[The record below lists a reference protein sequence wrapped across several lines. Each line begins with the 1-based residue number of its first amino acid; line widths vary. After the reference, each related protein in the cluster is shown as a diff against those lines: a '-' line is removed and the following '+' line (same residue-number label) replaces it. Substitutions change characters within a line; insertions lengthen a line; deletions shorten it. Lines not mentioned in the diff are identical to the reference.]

1 MKSKSFNPLIA
12 SALLLCYACQP
23 VENHLEQRVPTP
35 TDGRTVI
42 HYGEEGE
49 ERDKRA
55 AWLEQLH
62 GSAPEVDWRTLEYQT
77 QMQRHKRWEATPTQ
91 RSLCNGQTIENA
103 YLKGHWEERGS
114 SNQAGSVFDTEY
126 DPVAD
131 EIWLI
136 SAGGTLWRGASDG
149 SQWAVVN
156 QDFQFNPGLLKFLP
170 RDGGRRLVAIIGR
183 IPHYSDDEGQTWT
196 AATGITHQDRWGTVY
211 CPVVVED
218 AFHSIYVLAKPSY
231 WADIKLYR
239 SVDQGETYLPVG
251 TFNTYE
257 TNRLRLCSPHHSDE
271 LWLAEKASD
280 EKAKLYRTN
289 PATGQ
294 LQLMNSTSSFNFS
307 TVPANLIGWKDE
319 NGLSLYAYTTGQV
332 LHRSTDNGN
341 TWTSIGTLPATPWE
355 VGLYMHPE
363 NPSVLFM
370 GEVDC
375 YRSLNGGQSW
385 IKVNNWWEYYDDVA
399 GKLHADMMH
408 FKVFKK
414 QNGQPFLL
422 VSHHGGLTISYNNLQ
437 SMQNISL
444 LDLNVSQ
451 YYSVR
456 TDPLQPQYVY
466 AGSQDQGF
474 QIADQFDQPGAVA
487 FDQVI
492 SGDYGHIVFSNN
504 GQSLWTVYPGG
515 WATFYEYPSSGSI
528 QASFNLDSSEESVW
542 LPPLMGSPF
551 PNDKA
556 AYMAGGNING
566 GSGSYIIRM
575 EPQGGQVFTSQL
587 NFNFSLESGGGQVS
601 ALATAVNDP
610 DTWYAATTNGRFF
623 HSVDQGSSWSQSI
636 NFLPEGHYL
645 YGQAIYPYK
654 NTPHKVLL
662 AGSGYS
668 NPPVYVSVN
677 DGESF
682 FAMSNGLPP
691 TLVFEL
697 AGNADDSRIFAA
709 TEAGPFVY
717 IAEQGEWMD
726 LTAACAPVQTYW
738 SVEFLEEQNIA
749 RFGTYGRGIW
759 DFVLDEPNVTKPSPL
774 PLSLKVFPNPAR
786 EELQLQAPSSGWR
799 LQLLDKTGR
808 MVYQESNIQDTW
820 RWNCAHLPRGLY
832 LLRLEK
838 QGQVLV
844 HKIVLM

>member
-1 MKSKSFNPLIA
+1 MNSKPITPVIA
-12 SALLLCYACQP
+12 LALLILCACAPKESP
-23 VENHLEQRVPTP
+23 VGQGRPLPTN
-35 TDGRTVI
+35 GHTVI
-42 HYGEEGE
+42 HFGEESV
-49 ERDKRA
+49 ERDKKA

-62 GSAPEVDWRTLEYQT
+62 AAAPDKDWRALEYQT
-77 QMQRHKRWEATPTQ
+77 QMQRHKKFNNNNAQ
-91 RSLCNGQTIENA
+91 RSLCSGEMIENEF
-103 YLKGHWEERGS
+103 LKGHWVERGS

-126 DPVAD
+126 DPLND

-156 QDFQFNPGLLKFLP
+156 QDFQFNPGLLKFIP
-170 RDGGRRLVAIIGR
+170 RAGGRRLVAIIGR
-183 IPHYSDDEGQTWT
+183 IPHYSDDDGQSWT
-196 AATGITHQDRWGTVY
+196 AATGIVHQDRWGVVY
-211 CPVVVED
+211 CPVVVAD
-218 AFHSIYVLAKPSY
+218 DFHSIYVLAKPSY
-231 WADIKLYR
+231 WADVKLYR

-257 TNRLRLCSPHHSDE
+257 TSRLRLCSPHHSDE

-280 EKAKLYRTN
+280 EKAKIYRAN

-294 LQLMNSTSSFNFS
+294 LQLMNGASNFS
-307 TVPANLIGWKDE
+307 FSAVPANLIGWKDE
-319 NGLSLYAYTTGQV
+319 NGLSLYAYSSGHV

-341 TWTSIGTLPATPWE
+341 TWEFVGALPTAPWE
-355 VGLYMHPE
+355 VGVYMHPD

-375 YRSLNGGQSW
+375 YKSLNGGQSW

-408 FKVFKK
+408 FQVFKK
-414 QNGQPFLL
+414 QNGQSFLL

-437 SMQNISL
+437 SQQNISL
-444 LDLNVSQ
+444 QGLNVSQ

-474 QIADQFDQPGAVA
+474 QIASHFDQPGAVA

-528 QASFNLDSSEESVW
+528 QASYNLESSEESVW

-556 AYMAGGNING
+556 AYMAGGNMHG
-566 GSGSYIIRM
+566 GAGSYIIRL
-575 EPQGGQVFTSQL
+575 EPQGSQVISNQL
-587 NFNFSLESGGGQVS
+587 DFNFSLESGGGQVS
-601 ALATAVNDP
+601 AIATAFHDP
-610 DTWYAATTNGRFF
+610 NIWYAATTNGRFF
-623 HSVDQGSSWSQSI
+623 YSYDQGNSWSQSI

-645 YGQAIYPYK
+645 YGQAIYPFQS
-654 NTPHKVLL
+654 TPHKVLL

-677 DGESF
+677 NGESF
-682 FAMSNGLPP
+682 FEMSSGLPP
-691 TLVFEL
+691 TLVFDL

-738 SVEFLEEQNIA
+738 SVEFLEEENTA

-759 DFVLDEPNVTKPSPL
+759 DFVLEDPTSTRPVFTHTVR
-774 PLSLKVFPNPAR
+774 VFPNPAR
-786 EELQLQAPSSGWR
+786 ETLHVQTTSGAWD
-799 LQLLDKTGR
+799 LYLLDSAGK
-808 MVYQESNIQDTW
+808 VVHQQSKLSSDW
-820 RWNCAHLPRGLY
+820 SWSCAHLPRGLY
-832 LLRLEK
+832 FLRLEK
-838 QGQVLV
+838 PGERQLHKVL
-844 HKIVLM
+844 LL